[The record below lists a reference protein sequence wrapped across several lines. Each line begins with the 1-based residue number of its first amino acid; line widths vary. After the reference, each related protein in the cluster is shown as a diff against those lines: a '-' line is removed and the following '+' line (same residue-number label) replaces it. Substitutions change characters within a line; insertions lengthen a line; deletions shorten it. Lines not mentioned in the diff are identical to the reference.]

1 MLDVKFGDDPL
12 VAFCGAGDIN
22 YKWVLEPWK
31 DIWLLVGG
39 KEFRQLM
46 NKVCSKFV
54 IKLLEKFFYY

>member
-31 DIWLLVGG
+31 DIWLLAGG
-39 KEFRQLM
+39 KEFR
-46 NKVCSKFV
+46 
-54 IKLLEKFFYY
+54 